1 MKLPPNLRARKD
13 TLKVLESDEMISKF
27 PNIAM
32 AETVESL
39 GSKNYTAYP
48 NKHQKLNNNGQP
60 SYWLVCEPEN
70 QRQPFNGTSFGFSKD
85 GPESITN
92 TLHSLEVNAQMYD
105 EIIKS
110 ELCRWVSRRL
120 AKENYKV
127 FSALEVMAPN
137 GDGEA
142 TVNLILPKIMP
153 TLVGEIAIALENE
166 YQHRSE
172 EPNTFLE
179 TIHKPENNISIAKK
193 LGLSALYYV
202 GKTLKQLPES

>member
-13 TLKVLESDEMISKF
+13 AIKVLESDEMVSKF
-27 PNIAM
+27 PNISM
-32 AETVESL
+32 SDTVESL
-39 GSKNYTAYP
+39 GSKNYIAYP

-70 QRQPFNGTSFGFSKD
+70 QTQPFSGTSFGFSKE
-85 GPESITN
+85 GLESITN
-92 TLHSLEVNAQMYD
+92 ILDSLELHSQLYD

-127 FSALEVMAPN
+127 FSALEVMTPN

-153 TLVGEIAIALENE
+153 SLVGEIAIALENE
-166 YQHRSE
+166 YQYRSE
-172 EPNTFLE
+172 EPNMFLE
-179 TIHKPENNISIAKK
+179 PIYKSEKNLSIAKK

-202 GKTLKQLPES
+202 SKTIKQLPES